1 MAYKWTPLEALS
13 LLGINVPNRTEVYIT
28 CPKCGGKRF
37 SFNTAKGIGKCFQC
51 DFGADSASYYAVSMN
66 LSLKDARRDIERKLG
81 LVPDAANNTGATVT
95 PRPRV
100 VYTPKI
106 QEEEKAPAEVL
117 DDTYRAFLAELTL
130 SEKNRSML
138 KARGLSDS
146 EIDDLGY
153 KTLPR
158 YEEIDF
164 FALCRRLQ
172 RDGHILKGVPGFY
185 KTKKGMGDYTF
196 IQLTKGIIMPL
207 VNINNQITGLQIR
220 KDDDLRVYLEE
231 IGDVEQKCGWFSS
244 KNRDG
249 GTAASADV
257 HYACDFK
264 FNRSKGIYEPII
276 PEKGVMLTEGI
287 MKADITHF
295 CQPNIPVIAVPG
307 VNAINKLKEELLK
320 LKELGLEVVLLAY
333 DMDYAT
339 NKNVEKALAKT
350 EEVIKECGLRLK
362 KYDWPAKVN
371 IEGKDINLNG
381 IDDYLVFAKFGI
393 FPLVKK

>member
-1 MAYKWTPLEALS
+1 MAYKWSALEVLS
-13 LLGINVPNRTEVYIT
+13 LLGISVPNRTEVYIT

-37 SFNTAKGIGKCFQC
+37 SFNTAKGIGKCWQC
-51 DFGADSASYYAVSMN
+51 EFGADSASYYAVSTGM
-66 LSLKDARRDIERKLG
+66 SLNDARHDIEKRLG
-81 LVPDAANNTGATVT
+81 LVPDDMTGSKAIKPQ
-95 PRPRV
+95 PRI
-100 VYTPKI
+100 VYQPENK
-106 QEEEKAPAEVL
+106 EEEKAPDAVL

-130 SEKNRSML
+130 SEKNRAML
-138 KARGLSDS
+138 KARGLTDS
-146 EIDDLGY
+146 EIDNLGY

-158 YEEIDF
+158 YEEMDF

-172 RDGHILKGVPGFY
+172 RDGHVLKGVPGFY
-185 KTKKGMGDYTF
+185 KTKKGDYTF

-207 VNINNQITGLQIR
+207 VNIHNQITGLQIR

-231 IGDVEQKCGWFSS
+231 IGDIEQKCGWFSS
-244 KNRDG
+244 KGRTG
-249 GTAASADV
+249 GAAATADV
-257 HYACDFK
+257 HYACDFR
-264 FNRSKGIYEPII
+264 FNREKGEYEPII

-295 CQPNIPVIAVPG
+295 CQPNIPVISVPG
-307 VNAINKLKEELLK
+307 VNATNKLKEELLK

-339 NKNVEKALAKT
+339 NPNVEKALKKT
-350 EEVIKECGLRLK
+350 EEVIKDCGLRLK
-362 KYDWPAKVN
+362 KYDWPAKIN